1 MEQGERL
8 TQRSE
13 GALHAGLAIGLGGGV
28 LGFEQSPNGLG
39 DVLSDLQDLIGDVR
53 LALQRLEC
61 PSERFAGGLGLVR
74 A

>member
-1 MEQGERL
+1 M
-8 TQRSE
+8 
-13 GALHAGLAIGLGGGV
+13 
-28 LGFEQSPNGLG
+28 LGFKQSPNGLG